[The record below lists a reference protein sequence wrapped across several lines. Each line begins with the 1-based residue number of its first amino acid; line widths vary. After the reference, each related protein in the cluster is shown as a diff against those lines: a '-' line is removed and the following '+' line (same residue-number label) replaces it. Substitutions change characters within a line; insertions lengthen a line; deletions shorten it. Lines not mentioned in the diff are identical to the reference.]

1 MIEPE
6 REDAVLE
13 IVGESNY
20 QPALERLSGG
30 KTPDGTRV
38 AGGMA
43 ILFPEPQNPYDSNAI
58 AVRTCQLITDMLCWQ
73 GDR

>member
-1 MIEPE
+1 MGFLRRLFGGGEPKRIEVQVLMIEPE

-38 AGGMA
+38 AGG
-43 ILFPEPQNPYDSNAI
+43 N
-58 AVRTCQLITDMLCWQ
+58 
-73 GDR
+73 GDPLP